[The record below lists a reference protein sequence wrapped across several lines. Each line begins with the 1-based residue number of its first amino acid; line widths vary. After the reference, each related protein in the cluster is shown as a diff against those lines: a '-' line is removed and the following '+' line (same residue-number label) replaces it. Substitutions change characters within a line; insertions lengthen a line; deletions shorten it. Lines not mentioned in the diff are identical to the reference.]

1 LIAYLYFCVLYTSGV
16 TQAVTQASH
25 RYNMSNNTF
34 DASAASA
41 TSAASAAS
49 AAASQEN
56 ENKDY
61 EDGYLY
67 CVSNVSMPGI
77 LNIGMTWMSP
87 ELRMIDI
94 NRTPGLWQPPTPYK
108 CEFAKKVRNLE
119 YKKDVIYKLL
129 AKSRINPIRKFF
141 RISLED
147 TRTLFDLMDGDYW
160 ENGDVNDVNDI
171 EDIEDVT
178 GVTEVTEDDEC
189 SIWNIPLLDE
199 RFEKRKAE
207 IKATEKKMLDCLFQK
222 SDDLASN
229 LTKIEKSLVERKME
243 LKEINEVIE
252 ERKAELA
259 SLASSN
265 DKTDAAGAAGAATT
279 GDFKGIT
286 EY

>member
-1 LIAYLYFCVLYTSGV
+1 MFYIRQASLKRHTSV
-16 TQAVTQASH
+16 TQASLKRYSSVTQASH
-25 RYNMSNNTF
+25 RYNMSNNTAT
-34 DASAASA
+34 ASVAA
-41 TSAASAAS
+41 
-49 AAASQEN
+49 QEN

-160 ENGDVNDVNDI
+160 ENGDVND
-171 EDIEDVT
+171 IEDVT
-178 GVTEVTEDDEC
+178 EVTGVTEDDEC

-252 ERKAELA
+252 DRKAELA

-265 DKTDAAGAAGAATT
+265 DKTDAAGAATT

>member
-1 LIAYLYFCVLYTSGV
+1 
-16 TQAVTQASH
+16 
-25 RYNMSNNTF
+25 MSNNTF
-34 DASAASA
+34 DA
-41 TSAASAAS
+41 AAS

-56 ENKDY
+56 ENKNY

-171 EDIEDVT
+171 ED
-178 GVTEVTEDDEC
+178 VTEVTEDDEC

-265 DKTDAAGAAGAATT
+265 DKTDAAGAATT